1 MVYDFNYLCCLL
13 LRRYCRFIS
22 SFYWASTALE
32 YGVDYTGPGFYRI
45 SYHIVFVVDVVLLK
59 FNRTFWLLHLV
70 LPLVLGLLLAFV
82 YPHTDLD
89 TSLIQPF
96 YDAHALVFP
105 LKQDGFLEN
114 VMHQGL
120 KDLVIVVTLMALGL
134 WMYGLKIG
142 ASMKRH
148 QTKSHWS
155 YTYQQQFLWLFVA
168 MAIST
173 AAISILKHLSIHDC
187 PWNLLDYGG
196 TQPLIPLFGS
206 LPAGI
211 KPGHCFPGGHASA
224 GFALMALYFAFRDTL
239 PKYANIGLVVGLLL
253 GFAMGWGQMMRG
265 AHFMSHNLWT
275 AWLVWMILL
284 TLYLIWQPKALISKL

>member
-196 TQPLIPLFGS
+196 TQPLIPLFRS

-239 PKYANIGLVVGLLL
+239 PKYANIGLVVGLFL